1 LTRGG
6 TIINK
11 AGCALNADDNA
22 LLGSNIVDV
31 DAVDDD
37 DIIDGSTMNGEV
49 IDDFCL
55 FFFCRNEREERKK
68 KVQIRMKSNEMNVQ

>member
-55 FFFCRNEREERKK
+55 FFFFAEMKEKK
-68 KVQIRMKSNEMNVQ
+68 EKKSSDSNEIK